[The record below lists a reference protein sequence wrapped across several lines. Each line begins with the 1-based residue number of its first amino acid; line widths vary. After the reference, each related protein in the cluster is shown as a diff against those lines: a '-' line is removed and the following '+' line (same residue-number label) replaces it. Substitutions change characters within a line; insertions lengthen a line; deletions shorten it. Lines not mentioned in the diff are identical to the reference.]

1 MRNLIVMA
9 LFRSYARPSG
19 ATPSSR
25 SRSPSSISIPTRS
38 AAWPHCSIPLQ
49 DQAEKIV
56 VMVTARAGWPLWES
70 CAILPELR
78 DQAQLHHRQEATD
91 HPMGA
96 RAHSRGGAAPARRA
110 FGEDASAARD
120 GRAPLRHDQG
130 SDGRNPLPDEDA
142 ATGCRRDGAACA
154 GLQPD
159 PRHEHH
165 GYQTAPGGDEG
176 IVVADMRPSAVA
188 EPYKTAGIRIRNTSR
203 RKEPTNPE
211 K

>member
-78 DQAQLHHRQEATD
+78 DQAQLHHRQGATD

-96 RAHSRGGAAPARRA
+96 RAHSRGGSAPARPA
-110 FGEDASAARD
+110 SGEDAPAARN

-130 SDGRNPLPDEDA
+130 SDGRNPLPDEDP

-165 GYQTAPGGDEG
+165 GYPIAPGGDEG
-176 IVVADMRPSAVA
+176 IVVADTRPSAAA
-188 EPYKTAGIRIRNTSR
+188 EPPKTAASRIRSAPG
-203 RKEPTNPE
+203 RKEPPNLQR
-211 K
+211 